1 MFTWKTTLYSAY
13 SGNDE
18 GQNLCCLLY
27 EESEILNKYVAELYK
42 HSESLSVPLYVGTDR
57 APAELQQRISNTRE
71 NLFFFFF
78 FKKELYK
85 IPPWSDLSENSG
97 AVLHINKRI
106 PKFLQKLKDSTFLH
120 LHLC

>member
-1 MFTWKTTLYSAY
+1 MFTWKTTLYSAS

-42 HSESLSVPLYVGTDR
+42 HCESLTVPLYVDTDR

-71 NLFFFFF
+71 NLFFSFFSF
-78 FKKELYK
+78 LFLRLTLQDTPL
-85 IPPWSDLSENSG
+85 IRLIW
-97 AVLHINKRI
+97 
-106 PKFLQKLKDSTFLH
+106 KFWGRVAHK
-120 LHLC
+120 

>member
-1 MFTWKTTLYSAY
+1 MKTDQTDQTDQTFWTKRVMFTWKTTLYSAY

-42 HSESLSVPLYVGTDR
+42 HSESLSVPPYVGTDR

-71 NLFFFFF
+71 NLFF
-78 FKKELYK
+78 L
-85 IPPWSDLSENSG
+85 
-97 AVLHINKRI
+97 
-106 PKFLQKLKDSTFLH
+106 
-120 LHLC
+120 

>member
-71 NLFFFFF
+71 NLFFFSFFF
-78 FKKELYK
+78 FKKQ
-85 IPPWSDLSENSG
+85 
-97 AVLHINKRI
+97 NKKKLTLQDTPLIRLI
-106 PKFLQKLKDSTFLH
+106 WKFWGRVAHK
-120 LHLC
+120 